1 MQEKGWLQNNLYY
14 HELDESR
21 LMSIFYFSL
30 IWNLYEKELCAKNGK
45 IGEHP
50 ENHSQTFAEKVD
62 QNQLIRIFDYFKQRY
77 VLDGQPT
84 DHFNTFEFKSEP
96 IKNEVFGYLSSANP
110 SNKDMLNAL
119 LCIAFRL
126 RNNLFHGVKDVEKLY
141 EQNENFRQINL
152 LLMNLIEN
160 K

>member
-96 IKNEVFGYLSSANP
+96 IKNEVFGYYQVL
-110 SNKDMLNAL
+110 
-119 LCIAFRL
+119 I
-126 RNNLFHGVKDVEKLY
+126 
-141 EQNENFRQINL
+141 RQIKTCLTLCCVSL
-152 LLMNLIEN
+152 LDSEIICFMVLKML
-160 K
+160 KSCTSKMKTSGK